1 MQKQIPQNVPS
12 FAPSISFT
20 ILAKFETVIF
30 IKPEQKRN
38 EKRKE
43 KKKGKN
49 ITGKQ
54 ILKSS
59 YIRHLTLKTSN
70 VGYAYCNPS
79 VTWN

>member
-30 IKPEQKRN
+30 IKTEQKRN
-38 EKRKE
+38 EKKKRKE
-43 KKKGKN
+43 KKEKN

-59 YIRHLTLKTSN
+59 YITHLTLKTSN

-79 VTWN
+79 VT

>member
-43 KKKGKN
+43 KKKSKKHHKKAN
-49 ITGKQ
+49 TKIIVHKAP
-54 ILKSS
+54 
-59 YIRHLTLKTSN
+59 
-70 VGYAYCNPS
+70 YAQNK
-79 VTWN
+79 

>member
-30 IKPEQKRN
+30 IKTEQKRN

-43 KKKGKN
+43 KKKKKKHHRKAN
-49 ITGKQ
+49 TKI
-54 ILKSS
+54 IV
-59 YIRHLTLKTSN
+59 HN
-70 VGYAYCNPS
+70 APYAQNK
-79 VTWN
+79 

>member
-1 MQKQIPQNVPS
+1 MK
-12 FAPSISFT
+12 
-20 ILAKFETVIF
+20 
-30 IKPEQKRN
+30 
-38 EKRKE
+38 KE
-43 KKKGKN
+43 KERKKAKN

-59 YIRHLTLKTSN
+59 YITYLTLKTSN